1 MSVEG
6 VPFDQIGQ
14 LHIRMLYDNKV
25 PEGRTLDY
33 KQDVYEKE
41 NGEFA
46 KDVSAMAN
54 TLGGHIIIGVAE
66 TGGIPTALC
75 GIGVGQDP
83 DKQITRLEEI
93 ARTWL
98 EPRLLHS

>member
-41 NGEFA
+41 NGELPKTCLRWRTPWA
-46 KDVSAMAN
+46 DTSSSALPKPAAYRQHCAGLASGK
-54 TLGGHIIIGVAE
+54 TPISKS
-66 TGGIPTALC
+66 
-75 GIGVGQDP
+75 P
-83 DKQITRLEEI
+83 DWRK
-93 ARTWL
+93 
-98 EPRLLHS
+98 